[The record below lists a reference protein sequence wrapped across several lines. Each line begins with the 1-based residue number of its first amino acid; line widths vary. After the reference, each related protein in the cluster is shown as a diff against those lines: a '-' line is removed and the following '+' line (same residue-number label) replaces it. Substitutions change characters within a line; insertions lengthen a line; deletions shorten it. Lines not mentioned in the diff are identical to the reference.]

1 MVWYGMVWYR
11 GQTIIG
17 SAHRFG
23 PIFATSAEIS
33 DRQHLTNISAF
44 LTDVKFLSF
53 AVEFKIQ
60 LCFQRKT
67 KLKLLLTISLFCTF
81 QNS

>member
-33 DRQHLTNISAF
+33 DRQHLTNIYIRF
-44 LTDVKFLSF
+44 FNRCQILKFCGR
-53 AVEFKIQ
+53 I
-60 LCFQRKT
+60 
-67 KLKLLLTISLFCTF
+67 
-81 QNS
+81 QNSVMFSAKN